1 MVSNDVLAAHAGYAK
16 QRVELVKN
24 GVELY
29 ELRPDAG
36 NIRNTGRQAIVS
48 TESMAAL
55 HTKAMV
61 FDRDSVFI
69 GSFNLDPR
77 SANINTEAGLYV
89 ESPELAQQVI
99 AFLDEGV
106 TPENS
111 YRVTLDEK
119 GDLVWI
125 TEIDGKEVRYGKDP
139 DSTFWQ
145 RFMSGFIQMLPVQGQ
160 L

>member
-1 MVSNDVLAAHAGYAK
+1 M
-16 QRVELVKN
+16 
-24 GVELY
+24 
-29 ELRPDAG
+29 
-36 NIRNTGRQAIVS
+36 
-48 TESMAAL
+48 
-55 HTKAMV
+55 
-61 FDRDSVFI
+61 
-69 GSFNLDPR
+69 
-77 SANINTEAGLYV
+77 YV

-99 AFLDEGV
+99 AFLDGGV

-125 TEIDGKEVRYGKDP
+125 TEIEGKELRYTKDP
-139 DSTFWQ
+139 ESSFWQ